1 MGATSGLNLYFDGV
15 IFRFAKGLIN
25 NSTFQKPI
33 YSVLKMPRNYKMIV
47 IYYYLIFHDMTNLI
61 CQDQLCQLCQLCLTF
76 VLSSN
81 SSHLRSVQNNVRK
94 KVGPAN
100 YVTIAQTSDLNFVQ
114 YTAISLIEL
123 INVQCKDLISLNMF
137 SNCFH
142 EASIIKNPSLQCWYR
157 NFTHNNIYLFVH
169 F

>member
-1 MGATSGLNLYFDGV
+1 
-15 IFRFAKGLIN
+15 
-25 NSTFQKPI
+25 
-33 YSVLKMPRNYKMIV
+33 MPCNYKMIV

-61 CQDQLCQLCQLCLTF
+61 CQDQLCQLCLTF

-100 YVTIAQTSDLNFVQ
+100 YVTIAKTSNLNFVQ
-114 YTAISLIEL
+114 YTAVSLIEL
-123 INVQCKDLISLNMF
+123 INVKFKDLITLNMF

-142 EASIIKNPSLQCWYR
+142 EASIIKNPSLQCRCR
-157 NFTHNNIYLFVH
+157 NFTHNNIYLFVYI
-169 F
+169 